1 MKKITPISR
10 TDIVQQIQNKFGS
23 EAAKSYDSGEQTLGD
38 ILRSALISGE
48 KPAGVPSPHRD
59 FNAEEAQEKTV
70 RTITMQ
76 EMKQR
81 ILDGMTARSTA
92 GEYFKKSPIQKDYSV
107 AATRELTGGKVNY
120 YLVKVDHPQREEQ
133 KPYQAEC
140 EDIIRA
146 LGMNF
151 DEGCLFKALWRSVN
165 ARNGNGKPGLLPVY
179 DAEKMVHYANRILKA
194 AKNG

>member
-1 MKKITPISR
+1 MDIREQIRGKYGVSAMK
-10 TDIVQQIQNKFGS
+10 DGS
-23 EAAKSYDSGEQTLGD
+23 GKTLGD
-38 ILRSALISGE
+38 ILREHL
-48 KPAGVPSPHRD
+48 SPTH
-59 FNAEEAQEKTV
+59 
-70 RTITMQ
+70 
-76 EMKQR
+76 
-81 ILDGMTARSTA
+81 LH
-92 GEYFKKSPIQKDYSV
+92 QKDYSP
-107 AATRELTGGKVNY
+107 AATATLTGGKVNY

-133 KPYQAEC
+133 PPYQAEC